1 MKEQLFIE
9 RECIHRDAGVDG
21 EVYNGMF
28 FIQALQR
35 LQSDKAVKLA
45 GRVGPFYWVD
55 APRVM
60 VWLCRQCA
68 TELHIGETAPAV
80 MQTAGRQ
87 PDLRP

>member
-1 MKEQLFIE
+1 
-9 RECIHRDAGVDG
+9 
-21 EVYNGMF
+21 
-28 FIQALQR
+28 
-35 LQSDKAVKLA
+35 
-45 GRVGPFYWVD
+45 VD
-55 APRVM
+55 APRVL